1 MPSPIVHNAQIRHG
15 PLKPPNLSRSATATD
30 TSLGQ
35 VFLECIASHADPSL
49 AKWFFG
55 DREITNETGVYN
67 FSQEHQDGQR
77 DKFSCE
83 IKDLAKSMTGVYKL
97 QLTSFDGRQNT
108 AVFNLPLVGIEKCN
122 WTNVTASL
130 TMDPL
135 EVRQIPPTPLV
146 PIK

>member
-1 MPSPIVHNAQIRHG
+1 
-15 PLKPPNLSRSATATD
+15 
-30 TSLGQ
+30 
-35 VFLECIASHADPSL
+35 
-49 AKWFFG
+49 
-55 DREITNETGVYN
+55 
-67 FSQEHQDGQR
+67 
-77 DKFSCE
+77 
-83 IKDLAKSMTGVYKL
+83 MTGVYKL